1 MPLRKTRTPRRR
13 GPSPIWILLD
23 RYLVVVSAGL
33 VVGVWIAS
41 DVIGFS
47 LSQGTQAAL
56 GAFVGYALL
65 KSKADNRWR
74 EVELQNGQMQSMVDA
89 LDRAVPGSPEALEV
103 RKQLVALSRR
113 PHAGDGGDP

>member
-1 MPLRKTRTPRRR
+1 MPLRKTRPPRRR
-13 GPSPIWILLD
+13 DPSPIWILLD

-65 KSKADNRWR
+65 KSKSDQKWR
-74 EVELQNGQMQSMVDA
+74 EVELEKGEMDQLVAA
-89 LDRAVPGSPEALEV
+89 LEKAAPGSPESLEV
-103 RKQLVALSRR
+103 RRQLVALSRR
-113 PHAGDGGDP
+113 PQVGESEP